1 MALELFKNSTGCKR
15 LDVYILM
22 NIIQLE
28 TLVFCRRFLSLENDP
43 CGRQFDQM
51 TQAARSGVKNLT
63 EGSERQATSMQT
75 ALKLIDVAKASLCEL
90 RDDYLT
96 WLLDKNLPPWP
107 QRSPE
112 AQEVYAVRF
121 DTANYGDDVNYDLA
135 RHIIAERA
143 KFARWF
149 GGDREQSNAI
159 DGNRDSTAIDSN
171 RKRSTATAG
180 TTFANAM
187 LILIGRALHMLDR
200 LLKQHGDD
208 FIKEGGFSERM
219 TAARVEEKRNQ
230 RRAVDEDAPPCPVC
244 GGVMRVRHGKTGD
257 FWGCTNYPACKGT
270 RNIAP
275 AGTKEGL

>member
-1 MALELFKNSTGCKR
+1 MATELFNNSTGYKR

-28 TLVFCRRFLSLENDP
+28 TLVFCRRFLTLANDP

-75 ALKLIDVAKASLCEL
+75 TLKLIDVAKASLCEL

-121 DTANYGDDVNYDLA
+121 DAANYGDDVNYDLA
-135 RHIIAERA
+135 RHIIAQRA
-143 KFARWF
+143 RFAKWF
-149 GGDREQSNAI
+149 GGDGRLQSKAV
-159 DGNRDSTAIDSN
+159 DGNR
-171 RKRSTATAG
+171 ATPATQGIAAG
-180 TTFANAM
+180 CGGGITFANAM
-187 LILIGRALHMLDR
+187 LILIGRALHMLDK
-200 LLKQHGDD
+200 LLKQHGED
-208 FIKEGGFSERM
+208 FVKDGGFSERM

-230 RRAVDEDAPPCPVC
+230 RRAVDEDAPPCPKC
-244 GGVMRVRHGKTGD
+244 GGVMRLRHGKTGD
-257 FWGCTNYPACKGT
+257 FWGCTNYPACRGT
-270 RNIAP
+270 REVAQRAP
-275 AGTKEGL
+275 KEVL

>member
-1 MALELFKNSTGCKR
+1 MATELFKSSTGYKR

-28 TLVFCRRFLSLENDP
+28 TLVFCRRFLSLANDP

-75 ALKLIDVAKASLCEL
+75 TLKLIDVAKASLCEL

-112 AQEVYAVRF
+112 AHEVYSVRF
-121 DTANYGDDVNYDLA
+121 DLPDYGEDINYDLA
-135 RHIIAERA
+135 KHIIAQRA
-143 KFARWF
+143 KFAKWF
-149 GGDREQSNAI
+149 GGGDREQSKLE
-159 DGNRDSTAIDSN
+159 G
-171 RKRSTATAG
+171 G

-208 FIKEGGFSERM
+208 FVKEGGFSERM

-230 RRAVDEDAPPCPVC
+230 QRAVDEDAPSCPLC

-270 RNIAP
+270 RRI
-275 AGTKEGL
+275 GQEGSLR